1 VKSGDAGLGYR
12 DLIGEVRRLS
22 AEGRTGT
29 VFITTSDNHSVRF
42 VLRGGTISAVG
53 FGLQTGLAAVTSI
66 ARITGGRLSF
76 SDELFQH
83 ESQAELPPTAELL
96 TLLSGAAADAG
107 DGGAAATGPMPTSLN
122 RSSAILEAELV
133 EYLGPMARVVCN
145 EHLTRAA
152 RSGATSLNDVIES
165 LARELGDRDK
175 AARFTER
182 VRARLAHTSRAKD

>member
-1 VKSGDAGLGYR
+1 MKSGDASLGYR

-29 VFITTSDNHSVRF
+29 VFITTADNHSVRF

-66 ARITGGRLSF
+66 TRITGGRLSF
-76 SDELFQH
+76 SDEPLQH

-107 DGGAAATGPMPTSLN
+107 DGGGAGPGLMATSLN

-145 EHLTRAA
+145 
-152 RSGATSLNDVIES
+152 DVIEG

>member
-12 DLIGEVRRLS
+12 ELIGEVRRLS

-76 SDELFQH
+76 SDGLLQH

-96 TLLSGAAADAG
+96 TLLGGAAGDTG

>member
-1 VKSGDAGLGYR
+1 MKSGDAGLGYR

>member
-12 DLIGEVRRLS
+12 ELIGEVRRLS

-66 ARITGGRLSF
+66 TRIIGGRLSF
-76 SDELFQH
+76 SDGLLQH

-96 TLLSGAAADAG
+96 TLLGVG
-107 DGGAAATGPMPTSLN
+107 GGAGTGLLATSLN
-122 RSSAILEAELV
+122 RSSTILEAELV

>member
-1 VKSGDAGLGYR
+1 MKSGDAGLGYR

-107 DGGAAATGPMPTSLN
+107 DGGGAGTGLMATSLN

>member
-12 DLIGEVRRLS
+12 ELIGEVRRLS

-66 ARITGGRLSF
+66 TRIIGGRLSF
-76 SDELFQH
+76 SDGLLQH

-96 TLLSGAAADAG
+96 TLLGGAAADAG
-107 DGGAAATGPMPTSLN
+107 DGGGAGTGLLATSLN
-122 RSSAILEAELV
+122 RSSTILEAELV

>member
-1 VKSGDAGLGYR
+1 MKSGDASLGYR

-66 ARITGGRLSF
+66 TRITGGRLSF
-76 SDELFQH
+76 SDELLQH

-107 DGGAAATGPMPTSLN
+107 DGGGAGTGPMATSLN

-152 RSGATSLNDVIES
+152 RSGSTSLNDVIES

-182 VRARLAHTSRAKD
+182 VRARLAHASRAKD